1 MADEFKPSRK
11 EIEGNERIRA
21 YYTVTLLE
29 RIAVALERIT
39 DAQEKFA
46 DNQAH
51 EITEK
56 KGKKAGG
63 E

>member
-1 MADEFKPSRK
+1 MADTEFKPSRK

-29 RIAVALERIT
+29 RIAVALEKI
-39 DAQEKFA
+39 A
-46 DNQAH
+46 DGGQTA
-51 EITEK
+51 EAEEVPK